1 MNGKSHTQSE
11 YIACRKTCT
20 GSTTVVL
27 LVMVKTPPL
36 PMAPFKRI
44 RLQLD
49 KTQAFMAKELG
60 MTQSNVWMYE
70 NRGQAIPPDVARK
83 LIEVAKR
90 EGIELTYNCI
100 YE

>member
-1 MNGKSHTQSE
+1 
-11 YIACRKTCT
+11 
-20 GSTTVVL
+20 
-27 LVMVKTPPL
+27 MVKRTPSL
-36 PMAPFKRI
+36 PKAPFRRI
-44 RLQLD
+44 RDQLG